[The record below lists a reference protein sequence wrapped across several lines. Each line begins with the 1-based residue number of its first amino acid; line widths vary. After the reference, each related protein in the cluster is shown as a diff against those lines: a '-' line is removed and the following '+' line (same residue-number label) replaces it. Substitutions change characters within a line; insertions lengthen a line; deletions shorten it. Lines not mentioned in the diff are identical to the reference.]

1 MSRNL
6 LISSKDIVE
15 QIKISCQI
23 PTVVEAIA
31 TLKIIEENTS
41 KLGIK
46 VEVEELQ
53 QAANGLRL
61 ANKLFKAEDT
71 WAWLQKYH
79 LSLDDLEKIAY
90 TNLISQKLAMH
101 IFADKV
107 DKLFYEQQLDY
118 YGAAIY
124 EVILDDEDLAL
135 ELFCALQE
143 GEVSFQEIARQY
155 IQEPEIRRAGGYMGI
170 RTRSEMRPEI
180 AAAVFAAKP
189 PQLLKPIM
197 TPKGVHLIWVEEII
211 QPQLDEQLRVKIL
224 GDLLAAWLKQKI
236 ADREILVQL
245 EDENSSS
252 EEFKPKPINSR

>member
-31 TLKIIEENTS
+31 TLKLIEENAS

-90 TNLISQKLAMH
+90 KNLISQKLSMH
-101 IFADKV
+101 
-107 DKLFYEQQLDY
+107 L
-118 YGAAIY
+118 
-124 EVILDDEDLAL
+124 
-135 ELFCALQE
+135 
-143 GEVSFQEIARQY
+143 
-155 IQEPEIRRAGGYMGI
+155 
-170 RTRSEMRPEI
+170 
-180 AAAVFAAKP
+180 
-189 PQLLKPIM
+189 
-197 TPKGVHLIWVEEII
+197 
-211 QPQLDEQLRVKIL
+211 
-224 GDLLAAWLKQKI
+224 
-236 ADREILVQL
+236 L
-245 EDENSSS
+245 ED
-252 EEFKPKPINSR
+252 KYYKLIN